1 MTTSEDQFQSQ
12 LALLEAIDHD
22 NARNRLAMDLTETRR
37 QEVLAPLVRLI
48 SREDLRN
55 RRGTLV
61 YALGALD
68 CSGHV
73 AFLAELVATGNFEVA
88 NEAFHILDEMEPP
101 AGDDVDRALVITRQ
115 ALATPPADDWRR
127 ELLEDLMRFY
137 A

>member
-1 MTTSEDQFQSQ
+1 LTTSEDQFQSQ
-12 LALLEAIDHD
+12 LALLETIDHD
-22 NARNRLAMDLTETRR
+22 TARNRLAMDLAETRR

-48 SREDLRN
+48 GREDLRN

-61 YALGALD
+61 YALGNLD

-88 NEAFHILDEMEPP
+88 NEAFHILDEMEAP
-101 AGDDVDRALVITRQ
+101 ASDDVDRAVAITRQ

-127 ELLEDLMRFY
+127 ELLEDLMTVY